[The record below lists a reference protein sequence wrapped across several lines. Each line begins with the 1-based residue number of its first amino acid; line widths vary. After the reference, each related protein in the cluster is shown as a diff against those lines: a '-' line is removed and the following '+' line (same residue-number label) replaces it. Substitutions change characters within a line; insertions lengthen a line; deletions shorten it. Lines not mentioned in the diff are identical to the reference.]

1 MSVKL
6 KRGDKVKVIS
16 GKDKG
21 VESVIMQTIPKEN
34 KVVVEKV
41 ALAKKHQRPTRENPS
56 GSILSIEK
64 PIDISNVMLVC
75 SKCNKPP
82 KIAIKREDG
91 KRTRICKRCGAT
103 IA

>member
-6 KRGDKVKVIS
+6 KTGDKVKVIA

-21 VESVIMQTIPKEN
+21 VESVVMKSFPKEH

-41 ALAKKHQRPTRENPS
+41 AIAKKHQRPTRQNPS

-64 PIDISNVMLVC
+64 PIDVSNVMVVC
-75 SKCNKPP
+75 GKCHKPT
-82 KIAIKREDG
+82 KVAIKREGD
-91 KRTRICKRCGAT
+91 KRQRVCKRCGAV
-103 IA
+103 IP